1 MKTKIIKINPNKPE
15 ISKIKTAA
23 KILKQ
28 GGLVAFPTD
37 TVYGLG
43 ADAFNVYAVKKI
55 FQVKKRLTNKPL
67 IILIANKKTVYKLAK
82 NVSINAK
89 KLINKFWPGPLTIV
103 FKKSQIVPEII
114 TGNLDTVGIRM
125 PDNKIALNLIKEAK
139 TPIVTTSAN
148 ISGKLSPT
156 CSRHVKQNLNGKID
170 MIIDGGKT
178 KIGVASTIVDLTKN
192 IPILLRPGSIT
203 LKQLKK
209 I

>member
-43 ADAFNVYAVKKI
+43 ADAFNVHAVKKI

-139 TPIVTTSAN
+139 TPIVATSAN

-156 CSRHVKQNLNGKID
+156 CS
-170 MIIDGGKT
+170 
-178 KIGVASTIVDLTKN
+178 
-192 IPILLRPGSIT
+192 
-203 LKQLKK
+203 
-209 I
+209 